1 MKKATIWKS
10 PWKRSRNEGEKQI
23 ALLHQEHRTRP
34 LDLASDLA
42 MKVGWHSGDP
52 TWEDLAAFGYKFF
65 QEIRIFVIECFCCD
79 INPAT
84 RHDSIRTAKIGPAF
98 GVFRFHLAL
107 LNLPVQGMTTQEW
120 IVLFLFQAA
129 RRIGAFFI
137 ARADVSRGWFACGLC
152 LSALENDNFPWH
164 KRLIL

>member
-52 TWEDLAAFGYKFF
+52 TWEDLAAFGYKFL
-65 QEIRIFVIECFCCD
+65 QEIGIFVIECLCCD

>member
-1 MKKATIWKS
+1 
-10 PWKRSRNEGEKQI
+10 
-23 ALLHQEHRTRP
+23 
-34 LDLASDLA
+34 

-98 GVFRFHLAL
+98 GVFWLHLVSL
-107 LNLPVQGMTTQEW
+107 DFPMQGMTAQEG

-129 RRIGAFFI
+129 RCVRAFFI
-137 ARADVSRGWFACGLC
+137 ACADVSRGWFARG
-152 LSALENDNFPWH
+152 
-164 KRLIL
+164 